1 MATLVIVRNAW
12 QRNYQP
18 NLLSQSLIHNVP
30 KSQLSS
36 EWRNYTSRSR
46 ALKAFQQKIPPPVIS
61 HFTLC
66 IDFLKGCTAF
76 VGIFK
81 KGSSWHYDSEAG
93 SSSTK
98 AAAGTPPCEAG
109 WSEQCSVSTPPSSAP
124 PCPVRLIWARLPA
137 SWWGSGTKQVW
148 VEGFQNVTDFGPKVR
163 FLTGSMVHYD
173 EQMMKIKTI
182 YQGGR
187 RGYNPVWLVET
198 DW

>member
-12 QRNYQP
+12 QRNNQP

-36 EWRNYTSRSR
+36 EWLNYTSRSR

-76 VGIFK
+76 VEIFK
-81 KGSSWHYDSEAG
+81 KGSSWHYGSEPV

-98 AAAGTPPCEAG
+98 AGAGTPPCEAG
-109 WSEQCSVSTPPSSAP
+109 WAVSSAP
-124 PCPVRLIWARLPA
+124 QWAHLPAVRLPA
-137 SWWGSGTKQVW
+137 LWGWSEHASQHPGEDRGQSRSGSRVSRMWQILDQKS
-148 VEGFQNVTDFGPKVR
+148 D
-163 FLTGSMVHYD
+163 S
-173 EQMMKIKTI
+173 
-182 YQGGR
+182 
-187 RGYNPVWLVET
+187 WLVQ
-198 DW
+198 WFIMMSRWWK

>member
-36 EWRNYTSRSR
+36 EWLNYTSRSR

-81 KGSSWHYDSEAG
+81 KGSSWHYGSEPV

-98 AAAGTPPCEAG
+98 AGAGTPPCEAG
-109 WSEQCSVSTPPSSAP
+109 WSEHHASQHPGEDRGQSRSGSRVSRMWQILDQKSDS
-124 PCPVRLIWARLPA
+124 
-137 SWWGSGTKQVW
+137 
-148 VEGFQNVTDFGPKVR
+148 
-163 FLTGSMVHYD
+163 
-173 EQMMKIKTI
+173 
-182 YQGGR
+182 
-187 RGYNPVWLVET
+187 WLVQ
-198 DW
+198 WFIMSRWWK

>member
-76 VGIFK
+76 VEIFK
-81 KGSSWHYDSEAG
+81 K
-93 SSSTK
+93 
-98 AAAGTPPCEAG
+98 AAADITAVKQGAAA
-109 WSEQCSVSTPPSSAP
+109 QKQQQARL
-124 PCPVRLIWARLPA
+124 PVRLVDLSSA
-137 SWWGSGTKQVW
+137 Q
-148 VEGFQNVTDFGPKVR
+148 
-163 FLTGSMVHYD
+163 
-173 EQMMKIKTI
+173 
-182 YQGGR
+182 
-187 RGYNPVWLVET
+187 
-198 DW
+198 